1 MKVVIFGSTGA
12 TGLALVQQALQ
23 RGHEVVAFAR
33 EPSAIDISHASL
45 QVVRGDVL
53 DIGTVEHALHGADAA
68 ISVLGV
74 RMGQAQSN
82 ARSEGTRNILK
93 AMKAA
98 GVHRFVSVSAVGAG
112 THLQTL
118 PWIARKLLPILVGKW
133 RLEEAGLQEDAI
145 RGSDLDWVIMR
156 APRLVDGPNAGS
168 YRAAENISTG
178 FGDKLPRG
186 VLAKALLDQLKE
198 NQFVHATPTV
208 VG

>member
-33 EPSAIDISHASL
+33 KPNAIDISHARL

-53 DIGTVEHALHGADAA
+53 DFGTVEHVVHGADAV

-74 RMGQAQSN
+74 RVGQSQSN
-82 ARSEGTRNILK
+82 ARSEGTRNIVK
-93 AMKAA
+93 AMKAT
-98 GVHRFVSVSAVGAG
+98 GVRRFVSVSAVGAG
-112 THLQTL
+112 AHLQTL
-118 PWIARKLLPILVGKW
+118 PWIARTLLPMLVGKW

-156 APRLVDGPNAGS
+156 APRLVDGSDACS
-168 YRAAENISTG
+168 YRAAENMASG

-186 VLAKALLDQLKE
+186 VLARALLDQLE
-198 NQFVHATPTV
+198 SNQFVHATPTV

>member
-33 EPSAIDISHASL
+33 EPHAIDFSHTRL
-45 QVVRGDVL
+45 QVVRGDVM
-53 DIGTVEHALHGADAA
+53 DFGTVEHAVHGVDAA

-82 ARSEGTRNILK
+82 ARSEGTRNIVK
-93 AMKAA
+93 ALKAA
-98 GVHRFVSVSAVGAG
+98 GVRRFVSVSAVGAG
-112 THLQTL
+112 AHLQAL
-118 PWIARKLLPILVGKW
+118 PWIARKLLPMLVGKW

-145 RGSDLDWVIMR
+145 RASDLDWVILR
-156 APRLVDGPNAGS
+156 APRLVDGSDAGS
-168 YRAAENISTG
+168 YEAAENMATR

-186 VLAKALLDQLKE
+186 VLAKALLDQLKA